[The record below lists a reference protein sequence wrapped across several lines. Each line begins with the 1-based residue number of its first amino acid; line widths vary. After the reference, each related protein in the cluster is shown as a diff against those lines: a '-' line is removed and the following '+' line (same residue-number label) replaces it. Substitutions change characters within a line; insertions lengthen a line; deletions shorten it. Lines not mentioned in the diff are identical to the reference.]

1 MLAKRIMATQL
12 VTAHVDECIG
22 DVLKRMREADLR
34 MLPVLNPDQTVAG
47 IFSTFSMLSHV
58 VPDYIVSGDLEQVSY
73 APDMGI
79 LHRHYAE
86 IRTKKVVLALDKVPV
101 TVHPHDS
108 LLSVAASTVAY
119 CKHEYILVV
128 DEQEKLLG
136 IISAGD
142 ILDFLQKITLG
153 DGNDA

>member
-1 MLAKRIMATQL
+1 MLAERIMTTHL
-12 VTAHVDECIG
+12 VTAQVDECIG

-34 MLPVLNPDQTVAG
+34 MLPVLNADQTIAG
-47 IFSTFSMLSHV
+47 IFSTFSMLSHI
-58 VPDYIVSGDLEQVSY
+58 VPDYIVSGDLDQVSY

-79 LHRHYAE
+79 LHQHYIE
-86 IRTKKVVLALDKVPV
+86 LSTKKVALALDKVPV

-108 LLSVAASTVAY
+108 LLSVAASTVAF

-142 ILDFLQKITLG
+142 ILDLLQLIKLG